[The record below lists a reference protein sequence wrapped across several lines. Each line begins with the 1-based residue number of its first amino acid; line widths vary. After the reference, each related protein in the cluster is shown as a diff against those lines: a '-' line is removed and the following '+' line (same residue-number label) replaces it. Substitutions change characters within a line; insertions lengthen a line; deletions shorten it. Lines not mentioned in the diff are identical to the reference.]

1 MNGVSS
7 NGSPVV
13 ISVDRDGTIKCEDCQ
28 SNLVISDLLTL
39 DILTHGLGSVSC
51 VCKHCGHLDDVGNF
65 LQNDSTSVKCPQ
77 CVFVDYQDRNNASV
91 AETDKAKKSISG
103 GFSCEVCNRRFRTK
117 YRYNR
122 HKLIHVG
129 VKPFLC
135 ETCGMKFNQKTSL
148 KLHVMK
154 HAKVNPHSC
163 QWCGQSFRFKVSL
176 QSHIINI
183 HGNLSESATKL
194 ECDQCNK
201 QFATGYKLR
210 RHYRL
215 HTGDRPYECTI
226 CNKWFSQTGNLKN
239 HMKKHKSDTTFPE
252 PFSTD
257 QLSDQ
262 ILDTILDSCPQG
274 KEFMDLEQQG
284 QQSYGLVG
292 DGNVDKHNPTD
303 LFSDFN
309 PQDVLFDNTAILPSP
324 TPDTPIILPNFSSL
338 QGGTDINL

>member
-7 NGSPVV
+7 GDSPVV
-13 ISVDRDGTIKCEDCQ
+13 ISVSEDEIKCEDCQ
-28 SNLVISDLLTL
+28 SNLVISELITL
-39 DILTHGLGSVSC
+39 DIMTHGLGSVLC
-51 VCKHCGHLDDVGNF
+51 VCKNCGHRDDVGSF
-65 LQNDSTSVKCPQ
+65 LQNDSNSVKCPQ
-77 CVFVDYQDRNNASV
+77 CVSVSYEDRNPSTLV
-91 AETDKAKKSISG
+91 EDDKARKPTNDG
-103 GFSCEVCNRRFRTK
+103 VTCEVCNRRFQTI

-154 HAKVNPHSC
+154 HANVNPHSC
-163 QWCGQSFRFKVSL
+163 QWCGQSFRYKVSL

-183 HGNLSESATKL
+183 HGSLSERETKY
-194 ECDQCNK
+194 ECDQCQK

-215 HTGDRPYECTI
+215 HTGDRPYECSI
-226 CNKWFSQTGNLKN
+226 CNKFFSQSGNLKN
-239 HMKKHKSDTTFPE
+239 HMKKHKSEDTFPE

-257 QLSDQ
+257 PLSDQ
-262 ILDTILDSCPQG
+262 ILDTILDSCPRG
-274 KEFMDLEQQG
+274 KEFIGLEQQG
-284 QQSYGLVG
+284 QQTYGLVS
-292 DGNVDKHNPTD
+292 DKHNPTD

-309 PQDVLFDNTAILPSP
+309 SQDVLFDNSAILPSP

-338 QGGTDINL
+338 QGGSDMNL